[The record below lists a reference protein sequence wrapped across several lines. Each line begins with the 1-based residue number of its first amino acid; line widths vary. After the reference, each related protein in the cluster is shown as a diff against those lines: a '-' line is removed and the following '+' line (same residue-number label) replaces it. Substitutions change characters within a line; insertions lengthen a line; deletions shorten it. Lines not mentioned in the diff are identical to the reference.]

1 MPHESTTHA
10 LGKAV
15 YSTLCLSKGLGAGA
29 APNCTVKTNT
39 DLFSLVGKTMVNSAE
54 WNQLG
59 IFCLLLFLL
68 LCKCSCSYA
77 SFSCGILCDIQ
88 YKSEQTLLFLIW
100 WMMENIEITD
110 LFQDVSFFP
119 FWILCRRAG
128 FCSPQCMLTEPLFYR
143 ICTFTTC
150 VWVDITGIPFWLQS
164 AWDFPHVTIVT
175 RQESIRFSNRTSL
188 LYKLFRYNK
197 DYTKFKFF
205 KV

>member
-1 MPHESTTHA
+1 MEP
-10 LGKAV
+10 
-15 YSTLCLSKGLGAGA
+15 AG
-29 APNCTVKTNT
+29 
-39 DLFSLVGKTMVNSAE
+39 D
-54 WNQLG
+54 
-59 IFCLLLFLL
+59 FCLLLFLL

-77 SFSCGILCDIQ
+77 SLSCGILCDIQ

-150 VWVDITGIPFWLQS
+150 VWVDIAGIPFWLQS
-164 AWDFPHVTIVT
+164 ACDFPHVTIVT

-205 KV
+205 LRFKKP